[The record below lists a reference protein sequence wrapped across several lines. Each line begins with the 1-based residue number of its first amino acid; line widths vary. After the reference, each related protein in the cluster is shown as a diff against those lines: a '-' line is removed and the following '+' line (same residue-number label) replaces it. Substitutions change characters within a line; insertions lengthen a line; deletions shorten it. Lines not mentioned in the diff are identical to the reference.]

1 MGTHSPTVGCKG
13 FWEPPSLTGTFT
25 SRTSDASELQ
35 FGVREDGSVYAL
47 YSWAR
52 KLGQA
57 ASAGLTGGLLSL
69 IGYTEA
75 NAFEPAIKDGIFD
88 ISCLVP
94 AIGFL
99 LLGLILWFWYPLHKK
114 QVDANVAALK
124 EKHNQE

>member
-1 MGTHSPTVGCKG
+1 MVAWALVTDVI
-13 FWEPPSLTGTFT
+13 
-25 SRTSDASELQ
+25 DASELQ